1 MLKENR
7 SLDRG
12 IEILETLA
20 REGAMSLADLHR
32 ATGLPKSTI
41 RRLLQTLIQRKI
53 VRRSLADQLYRT
65 LLVFPDISGEVMPKG
80 MLQMADA
87 AIPRALALTQQIGWP
102 SDIHIR
108 EARSMRII
116 DSTRQ
121 ASNFHVEQGQINRQV
136 SHFGSAT
143 GLACLAAMGDGEIA
157 ATYEALKTDRHW
169 GPVRF
174 GLDLATLMQRI
185 TEIRAQGYAERL
197 LGASERPGM
206 GHRPARHRGADQG
219 ARAGARRDLGAVA
232 QDLQAGAGFC
242 GAASGGAAAGR
253 PRHQRGPGSGLGR
266 RSRLIELTR
275 ADPGAPDQN
284 RLSAVCLA
292 RKAVR

>member
-185 TEIRAQGYAERL
+185 AQIRTQGYAERL
-197 LGASERPGM
+197 PAHLSDREWDTDLRAIAVPIKARGQVLGGISVLWLRTYKPVQGFAALHLEALQQAARDINAALDLVWDDTPG
-206 GHRPARHRGADQG
+206 
-219 ARAGARRDLGAVA
+219 
-232 QDLQAGAGFC
+232 
-242 GAASGGAAAGR
+242 
-253 PRHQRGPGSGLGR
+253 
-266 RSRLIELTR
+266 
-275 ADPGAPDQN
+275 
-284 RLSAVCLA
+284 
-292 RKAVR
+292 

>member
-157 ATYEALKTDRHW
+157 AIYEALKTDRHW

-185 TEIRAQGYAERL
+185 AQIRTQGYAERL
-197 LGASERPGM
+197 PAHLSDREWDTDLRAIAVPIKARGQVLGGISVLWLRTYKPVQGFAALHLEALQQAARDINAALDLVWDDP
-206 GHRPARHRGADQG
+206 PAD
-219 ARAGARRDLGAVA
+219 
-232 QDLQAGAGFC
+232 
-242 GAASGGAAAGR
+242 
-253 PRHQRGPGSGLGR
+253 
-266 RSRLIELTR
+266 R
-275 ADPGAPDQN
+275 ADPG
-284 RLSAVCLA
+284 
-292 RKAVR
+292 